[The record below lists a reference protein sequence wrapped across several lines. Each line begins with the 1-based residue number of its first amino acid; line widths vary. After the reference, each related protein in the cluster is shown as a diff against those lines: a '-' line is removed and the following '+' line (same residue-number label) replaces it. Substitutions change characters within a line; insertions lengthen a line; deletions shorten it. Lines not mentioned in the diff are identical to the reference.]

1 MGLFDLPTV
10 EEGID
15 IEETVRNLF
24 DAMHK
29 FKKEL
34 EFILANIDSAN
45 IGSVD
50 GASGVL
56 ADPQRPREKDV
67 KNIVASALYEGTG
80 INIVYSVPNETITV
94 SIKVNDI
101 KDTVNDTI
109 EAGKG
114 IKGTYNTE
122 TKKLTLD
129 VDISTVSA
137 PAEFN
142 VGDGDIGGLTVSST
156 YDAVEVKALRDKCEA
171 LADDCRALRDIV
183 ADLISKL
190 KT

>member
-1 MGLFDLPTV
+1 MGLFDLPIV
-10 EEGID
+10 EEGQNV
-15 IEETVRNLF
+15 EETVRNLF

-34 EFILANIDSAN
+34 EFLLANIDSSN

-137 PAEFN
+137 PATFS
-142 VGDGDIGGLTVSST
+142 VGDGDIGGLTISPA
-156 YDAVEVKALRDKCEA
+156 YDELEVQALRDKCET
-171 LADDCRALRDIV
+171 LSDDCRALRQTV
-183 ADLISKL
+183 ADVISKL
-190 KT
+190 KI

>member
-34 EFILANIDSAN
+34 EFILANIDSSN

-50 GASGVL
+50 GAKGIL
-56 ADPQRPREKDV
+56 AEPQRPREKDV

-94 SIKVNDI
+94 SIDSEDI
-101 KDTVNDTI
+101 KDIVNNTI
-109 EAGKG
+109 VSGKG
-114 IKGTYNTE
+114 IKGTYNND
-122 TKKLTLD
+122 TKILTLD
-129 VDISTVSA
+129 VDISTVSN
-137 PAEFN
+137 PAAFG
-142 VGDGDIGGLTVSST
+142 VGDGDIGGLTISST
-156 YDAVEVKALRDKCEA
+156 YDELEVQALRDKCEM
-171 LADDCRALRDIV
+171 LADDCRALRDVV
-183 ADLISKL
+183 ASLVSEL

>member
-1 MGLFDLPTV
+1 M
-10 EEGID
+10 
-15 IEETVRNLF
+15 
-24 DAMHK
+24 
-29 FKKEL
+29 
-34 EFILANIDSAN
+34 
-45 IGSVD
+45 
-50 GASGVL
+50 
-56 ADPQRPREKDV
+56 
-67 KNIVASALYEGTG
+67 
-80 INIVYSVPNETITV
+80 YSVPNETITV

>member
-50 GASGVL
+50 GAKGIL
-56 ADPQRPREKDV
+56 AEPQRPREKDV
-67 KNIVASALYEGTG
+67 KIIVASALYEGTG
-80 INIVYSVPNETITV
+80 INIVHNVPNETITF
-94 SIKVNDI
+94 SIKTNVI

-109 EAGKG
+109 SAGKG

-122 TKKLTLD
+122 TRKLTLD

-142 VGDGDIGGLTVSST
+142 VGDGDIGGLVISDT
-156 YDAVEVKALRDKCEA
+156 YIQAEVQALRDKCET
-171 LADDCRALRDIV
+171 LGNDCRALRDTV